1 MTGNIPGNMRESGEM
16 YLETVYRL
24 LKTRSVVFA
33 VDVCEALSYAKSS
46 VSRGINNLKKQGY
59 LTADDKAGLR
69 LTKEGLKKAE
79 SVFERHAVLTAFLEK
94 LGVPEEIAEQDA
106 CKIEHVIS
114 AETLIA
120 IKRELSK

>member
-1 MTGNIPGNMRESGEM
+1 MRESGEM

-24 LKTRSVVFA
+24 LKTRSTVFA

-69 LTKEGLKKAE
+69 LTEEGLKKAE
-79 SVFERHAVLTAFLEK
+79 NVFERHAVLTAFLEK
-94 LGVPEEIAEQDA
+94 LGVEKEIAEQDA

-114 AETLIA
+114 AETLTA
-120 IKRELSK
+120 IKNELSK

>member
-1 MTGNIPGNMRESGEM
+1 MRESGEM

-24 LKTRSVVFA
+24 LQKNGTVFA

-69 LTKEGLKKAE
+69 LTEAGLKQAE

-94 LGVPEEIAEQDA
+94 LGVAKDVAEQDA

-114 AETLIA
+114 AETLNA
-120 IKRELSK
+120 IKKELSK